1 MSNTFK
7 LVTIFCEAVLE
18 SPLLTDLEA
27 MGITGYT
34 VVDCRGRGT
43 HGVRSGRWTASANI
57 RIEVMCEHD
66 LSLELA
72 RVLNAKYDRDY
83 GLLIISDSVDV
94 LN

>member
-1 MSNTFK
+1 MSKTFK

-18 SPLLTDLEA
+18 SPLITVLEE

-34 VVDCRGRGT
+34 VGDCRGRGT
-43 HGVRSGRWTASANI
+43 HGLRSGRWAASANI
-57 RIEVMCEHD
+57 RIEVMCEHE

-72 RVLNAKYDRDY
+72 RLLNAKYDLDY
-83 GLLIISDSVDV
+83 GLLIFSHSVDM